1 MDGLPVYYVMQPSED
16 DSVNVFF
23 LPTNFKSLAEVK
35 IRDVVSNFPHAGNG
49 RFYHFR
55 FHTICDKDQ
64 KSWVDISNLNAR
76 APVID
81 NRIYVKV
88 LEISQPHHSRIFAAH
103 YGASQNSRPP
113 VPTQQNAREEYRS
126 HDILNDTPTQQ
137 PRAKPEPQNQN
148 QPFKKS
154 VSSGDKPNPNPQ
166 TIPQQ
171 RPPQYQQPQTTQTKS
186 TPPTNSSAHDFD
198 LLGGD
203 SAPDVTIKST
213 TTTTKVSFTVGG
225 SAQKS
230 KEDKSELYGM
240 TREQLGALKQQQ
252 MDQAIQDKLNFANNL
267 WQGEEETRLGKE
279 KAYDEVEDAIKKWA
293 GSNNQRN
300 NIRALL
306 ATLHQVI
313 WQGADWNAL
322 GLSDLMAPAQIK
334 KNYFKAITKFHPDKN
349 QHGDY
354 KQKYIAERVTNELN
368 AAWDEFR
375 KTNP

>member
-1 MDGLPVYYVMQPSED
+1 MEGLPVYYVMQPSED

-23 LPTNFKSLAEVK
+23 LPTNFKSLSEVK

-49 RFYHFR
+49 RFYHYR

-103 YGASQNSRPP
+103 YGAAQNSRPAA
-113 VPTQQNAREEYRS
+113 PTQQNAREEYRS
-126 HDILNDTPTQQ
+126 HDILNDTPTSQ
-137 PRAKPEPQNQN
+137 PRSKPEP

-171 RPPQYQQPQTTQTKS
+171 RPPQYQQPQTSHTKS
-186 TPPTNSSAHDFD
+186 TPPTNNSAHDFD

-203 SAPDVTIKST
+203 STAEVTIKST
-213 TTTTKVSFTVGG
+213 TTTASVSFNVGG
-225 SAQKS
+225 GSQKP

-252 MDQAIQDKLNFANNL
+252 MDEAIQDKLNFANNL
-267 WQGEEETRLGKE
+267 WQGEEQTRLGKE
-279 KAYDEVEDAIKKWA
+279 KAYDEVEDSIKKWA

-306 ATLHQVI
+306 ATLHQVV

-349 QHGDY
+349 QSGDY